1 MQEENHGLNL
11 AYKHNSFYY
20 VNYFPCIIYITSE
33 HHITCSLFTFH
44 FNGLGDVILCMI
56 VLNAEVRGF
65 VSLWGLTKDD
75 TTDICSIPSKFAAL
89 KSIILSKSQDSM
101 TFIDVHAVVSVI
113 EPVR

>member
-89 KSIILSKSQDSM
+89 KSIILSKSQVSM